1 MKKCVRFLN
10 EVIIINIPY
19 ENRRGEWMMLAV
31 DRCRFKTRI
40 ERVFPM
46 IDLVLKKHLKLIS
59 SNINGNPCIQTGK
72 RLHPYIKILYKST
85 LTHNVMKDNPSIPV

>member
-72 RLHPYIKILYKST
+72 RLHP
-85 LTHNVMKDNPSIPV
+85 